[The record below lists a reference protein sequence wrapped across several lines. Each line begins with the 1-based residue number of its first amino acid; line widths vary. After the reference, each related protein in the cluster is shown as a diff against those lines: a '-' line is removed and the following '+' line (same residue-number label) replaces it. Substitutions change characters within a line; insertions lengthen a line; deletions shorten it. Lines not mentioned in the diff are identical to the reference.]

1 MHRFWFDFMENLT
14 NKTAMIFRPSVF
26 MASLLLASTL
36 LASTFPASAPSP
48 RHTEVVDVVERVS
61 PTVVNIAAQQIVE
74 ERRGLGDLFFDF
86 FPGYSRRYATQ
97 SLGSG
102 VIIAASGLVVTNAHV
117 IEGASQIIVTTLTND
132 EYEAEL
138 VGADANSDIALLK
151 IKKAPGNLPAA
162 TLGTTSDLMIGEPV
176 IAIGN
181 PMGLSH
187 TVTTGV
193 VSALKRTVKGESGS
207 VYSDFI
213 QTDAAINPGNSG
225 GPLANILGEI
235 IGINTAIIRPAE
247 GIGFAIPIDRVKK
260 VTKDLLKYG
269 RLQPIWTGVKVSTLS
284 QERSRQLGIP
294 EKSGAFVEKT
304 YRRSPSAAAGLKP
317 GDVIVV
323 MGGDAIRSR
332 EDFTTALSNY
342 SAGQSLSMQVSRD
355 GQKRTLTLTP
365 EEPPKSLGVDLLASS
380 VGIEIRASGRA
391 GLRVTSV
398 ARGSQAD
405 RIGLEAGDVL
415 MGVNGQRTS
424 TIEEVNRALLEDFD
438 RELVVLTIQHGRM
451 AYNLTFEL

>member
-1 MHRFWFDFMENLT
+1 MQHRCLDLVGNLIRE
-14 NKTAMIFRPSVF
+14 TAMIIRPSVLLTSALLISALP
-26 MASLLLASTL
+26 ASAL
-36 LASTFPASAPSP
+36 PASAPSP

-86 FPGYSRRYATQ
+86 FPGNSRRYATQ

-117 IEGASQIIVTTLTND
+117 IQGASQIIVTTLTND

-151 IKKAPGNLPAA
+151 LKKAPGNLPAA

-176 IAIGN
+176 NAIGN

-247 GIGFAIPIDRVKK
+247 GIGFAIPMDRVKK

-284 QERSRQLGIP
+284 LEQSRQLGIP
-294 EKSGAFVEKT
+294 EKSGAMVEKT
-304 YRRSPSAAAGLKP
+304 YRHSPAAAAGLKP
-317 GDVIVV
+317 GDVIVT
-323 MGGDAIRSR
+323 MGGDAIRKR

-342 SAGQSLSMQVSRD
+342 SAGQSLSIQVSRD

-380 VGIEIRASGRA
+380 VGIQVRTSGRG
-391 GLRVTSV
+391 GLRIAGV
-398 ARGSQAD
+398 ASGSQAD
-405 RIGLEAGDVL
+405 RIGLESGDVL
-415 MGVNGQRTS
+415 MGVNGQRTTS
-424 TIEEVNRALLEDFD
+424 LEEVNRVLLEDFD
-438 RELVVLTIQHGRM
+438 KEMVVLTVQHGPM